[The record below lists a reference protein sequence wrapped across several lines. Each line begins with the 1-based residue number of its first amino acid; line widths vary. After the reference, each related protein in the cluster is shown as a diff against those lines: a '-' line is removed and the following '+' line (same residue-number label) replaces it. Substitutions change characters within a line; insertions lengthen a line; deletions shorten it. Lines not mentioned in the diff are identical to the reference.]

1 MLAPTRRAAPVTS
14 AALPVSAL
22 PAAAAPAGGSGI
34 SGSMGDEY
42 ERIRVTLNPPAAVGR
57 GRAPQPRARCAHAR
71 GAPLRRRLAVVR
83 ALHGARSL
91 HARPRVL
98 QRGQRQDRPGRG
110 LRDRSRGVGSVRP
123 LPGAPVR
130 GDSRAHRRGD
140 SRARGRHRA
149 DGRGASR
156 RARRAGRDARAL
168 RDTRSQR
175 RSRRAP
181 APEPRTAAS
190 GAARARRVARAAAGD
205 AARGS
210 HHRQR
215 GGGRAPLSSLPSQEG
230 KLRELGVAL
239 AEQGAAGEE
248 AIAFREQPAAPDA
261 ALARECE
268 RLLAPLGETLP
279 DGYASEVSLRL
290 GPWIASLGECLGRG
304 VLLLA
309 DYGLP
314 RRHYYHPQRVH
325 GTLRCHFKQR
335 AHDDPYI
342 NVGVQD
348 ITAWVDFTRV
358 AEAAVASGL
367 EVLGFA
373 TQTAFLLATDI
384 ESLIAEATGTVEH
397 ARRAGEARRLLMPGE
412 MGEAFKVMALA

>member
-1 MLAPTRRAAPVTS
+1 MLAPIRRAAPVTS

-22 PAAAAPAGGSGI
+22 PAVAAPAGGSGM
-34 SGSMGDEY
+34 SCSMGDEY

-71 GAPLRRRLAVVR
+71 RARLRRRLAVVR

-149 DGRGASR
+149 DGRGTSR
-156 RARRAGRDARAL
+156 
-168 RDTRSQR
+168 
-175 RSRRAP
+175 P
-181 APEPRTAAS
+181 A
-190 GAARARRVARAAAGD
+190 
-205 AARGS
+205 
-210 HHRQR
+210 
-215 GGGRAPLSSLPSQEG
+215 
-230 KLRELGVAL
+230 
-239 AEQGAAGEE
+239 
-248 AIAFREQPAAPDA
+248 
-261 ALARECE
+261 
-268 RLLAPLGETLP
+268 
-279 DGYASEVSLRL
+279 LRL

-314 RRHYYHPQRVH
+314 RRHYYHPERAG

-342 NVGVQD
+342 NLGVQD

-358 AEAAVASGL
+358 AEAAAAADLTVG
-367 EVLGFA
+367 GFA
-373 TQTAFLLATDI
+373 TQAAFLLAAGLEELVAQAADA
-384 ESLIAEATGTVEH
+384 AER
-397 ARRAGEARRLLMPGE
+397 ARLAGEARRLIMPEE
-412 MGEAFKVMALA
+412 MGEAFKFMALTRGYDAPLSGFGLQDLSRLL

>member
-1 MLAPTRRAAPVTS
+1 
-14 AALPVSAL
+14 
-22 PAAAAPAGGSGI
+22 
-34 SGSMGDEY
+34 
-42 ERIRVTLNPPAAVGR
+42 
-57 GRAPQPRARCAHAR
+57 
-71 GAPLRRRLAVVR
+71 

-156 RARRAGRDARAL
+156 RARRAWRDARAL

-175 RSRRAP
+175 RSRPAP
-181 APEPRTAAS
+181 APAPR
-190 GAARARRVARAAAGD
+190 R
-205 AARGS
+205 
-210 HHRQR
+210 
-215 GGGRAPLSSLPSQEG
+215 
-230 KLRELGVAL
+230 
-239 AEQGAAGEE
+239 
-248 AIAFREQPAAPDA
+248 AAPDA

-314 RRHYYHPQRVH
+314 RRHYYHPERAG

-342 NVGVQD
+342 NLGVQD

-358 AEAAVASGL
+358 AEAAAAADLTVG
-367 EVLGFA
+367 GFA
-373 TQTAFLLATDI
+373 TQAAFLLA
-384 ESLIAEATGTVEH
+384 
-397 ARRAGEARRLLMPGE
+397 AGLEEL
-412 MGEAFKVMALA
+412 